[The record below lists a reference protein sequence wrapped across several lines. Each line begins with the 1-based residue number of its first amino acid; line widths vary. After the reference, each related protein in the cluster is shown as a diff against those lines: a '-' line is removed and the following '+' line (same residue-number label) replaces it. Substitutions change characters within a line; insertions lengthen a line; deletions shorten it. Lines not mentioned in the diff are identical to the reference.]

1 MLLKMYN
8 LLEIDPT
15 LIQVIGVGRYSLVCF
30 EKPLTIESIH
40 LRSLLLLVC
49 LCRLFDWAAS
59 PDALILYSVAEVP
72 DSGLILDAKLS
83 KHWRFSISALSLDSL
98 VCFVMLCVI
107 HSRIEL
113 EMIHHPS
120 RAQLSWPFPWLSLV
134 VSSFR
139 NVFGG
144 VFVLLSDLVSALRNP
159 RPKNS
164 NGFDLFFFSFLFSL
178 HLFII

>member
-83 KHWRFSISALSLDSL
+83 KH
-98 VCFVMLCVI
+98 
-107 HSRIEL
+107 
-113 EMIHHPS
+113 
-120 RAQLSWPFPWLSLV
+120 
-134 VSSFR
+134 
-139 NVFGG
+139 
-144 VFVLLSDLVSALRNP
+144 
-159 RPKNS
+159 
-164 NGFDLFFFSFLFSL
+164 
-178 HLFII
+178 

>member
-1 MLLKMYN
+1 MRRRPKLRHSLSCNVRQFGMLLKMYN

-15 LIQVIGVGRYSLVCF
+15 LIQVIRVGRYSLVCF

-40 LRSLLLLVC
+40 LRSLLLLLLLLVC
-49 LCRLFDWAAS
+49 LCRLFDWAAP
-59 PDALILYSVAEVP
+59 PDALILYSVAEVL

-83 KHWRFSISALSLDSL
+83 KHRRFSISALSLDSL

-120 RAQLSWPFPWLSLV
+120 RAQLSWPFSLTLSSGL
-134 VSSFR
+134 
-139 NVFGG
+139 
-144 VFVLLSDLVSALRNP
+144 LLSKCIPRRLRP
-159 RPKNS
+159 P
-164 NGFDLFFFSFLFSL
+164 L
-178 HLFII
+178 

>member
-1 MLLKMYN
+1 MLLKIYN

-15 LIQVIGVGRYSLVCF
+15 LIQVIRVGCYSLVCF

-40 LRSLLLLVC
+40 LRSLLLLLLLLVC
-49 LCRLFDWAAS
+49 LCRLFDWAAP

-83 KHWRFSISALSLDSL
+83 KHRRFSISALSLDSL

-120 RAQLSWPFPWLSLV
+120 RAQLSWPFSLTLSSGL
-134 VSSFR
+134 
-139 NVFGG
+139 
-144 VFVLLSDLVSALRNP
+144 LLSKCIPRRLRP
-159 RPKNS
+159 P
-164 NGFDLFFFSFLFSL
+164 L
-178 HLFII
+178 